1 MPQVANYMVFL
12 YVTCKNSEEAQ
23 KIGHALIEK
32 RIAGWVNS
40 SAINSIYRENGEIKE
55 SAGISLIVKTV
66 ESKVQDVEDVVRA
79 LQSHKVPC
87 IASFSL
93 YRLNREYKDWLIG
106 CVT

>member
-1 MPQVANYMVFL
+1 MVFL
-12 YVTCKNSEEAQ
+12 YVTCKNPEEAQ
-23 KIGHALIEK
+23 KISHTLVGK
-32 RIAGWVNS
+32 KIAGWVNI
-40 SAINSIYRENGEIKE
+40 APINSVYRENGEIKE
-55 SAGISLIVKTV
+55 SAGTSLIVKTV

-106 CVT
+106 SVA